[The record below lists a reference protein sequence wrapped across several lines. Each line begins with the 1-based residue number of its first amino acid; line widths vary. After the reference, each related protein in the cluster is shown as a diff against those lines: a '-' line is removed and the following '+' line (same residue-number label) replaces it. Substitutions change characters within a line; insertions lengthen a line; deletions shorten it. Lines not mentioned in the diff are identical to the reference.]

1 MKTKSYKIYTGEAE
15 QQTWIEVSETQDA
28 DQIILR
34 INGGGVIRLSHKAWG
49 ELCAMKYE
57 LQCNEPGME
66 ASQVPKLAS
75 EADTLSG
82 EAEFNVDLPIADGT
96 IKRLKREIEDV

>member
-1 MKTKSYKIYTGEAE
+1 MKTKSYKIYTSNGD
-15 QQTWIEVSETQDA
+15 WVEVSETQEMDK
-28 DQIILR
+28 IKLR
-34 INGGGVIRLSHKAWG
+34 LQTGGVIDLNHQAWG

-75 EADTLSG
+75 EADKGPLG
-82 EAEFNVDLPIADGT
+82 EAEFNVDLPMADGT

>member
-1 MKTKSYKIYTGEAE
+1 MKTKSFKIYTGEAE

-49 ELCAMKYE
+49 ELCSMKYD
-57 LQCNEPGME
+57 LKCNEPGME
-66 ASQVPKLAS
+66 ASQVPELTS
-75 EADTLSG
+75 EADTVR
-82 EAEFNVDLPIADGT
+82 EFEKFNVDLPMADGT
-96 IKRLKREIEDV
+96 INRLRKGIK

>member
-75 EADTLSG
+75 EADTLSDD
-82 EAEFNVDLPIADGT
+82 AKIKLPMVDET
-96 IKRLKREIEDV
+96 ILKLRKGIK